1 MAGLL
6 AQVATVS
13 LLRSAWLDVLS
24 NDSDD
29 GVLGAG
35 VSRFADDAEDNLGK
49 LADRVLAGT
58 YRPGRLTRLTVGGSG
73 TKPRRLQV
81 PTVSDRVVERAVL
94 AVLTPIVDPWLGP
107 ASFAYRPGLGVVDAV
122 QALARLRDEGLHG
135 WLARMSTIAFRRYR
149 SVIYG
154 A

>member
-58 YRPGRLTRLTVGGSG
+58 YRPGRLTRLTVRGSG
-73 TKPRRLQV
+73 ANCRGGT
-81 PTVSDRVVERAVL
+81 AVL
-94 AVLTPIVDPWLGP
+94 GHPVTWSAIMPSRPQLCLG
-107 ASFAYRPGLGVVDAV
+107 ADQHECS
-122 QALARLRDEGLHG
+122 EG
-135 WLARMSTIAFRRYR
+135 A
-149 SVIYG
+149 
-154 A
+154 